1 MIECMKLS
9 EWARNNGVSRQTAAR
24 SDTGTAS
31 GAGASTLLRRGSRA
45 NAQGEER
52 FMGSPRCSSAN
63 CEDGTGSTPDK
74 TATATRQRV
83 APKPVLVGGDR

>member
-1 MIECMKLS
+1 MILPQPS
-9 EWARNNGVSRQTAAR
+9 VSVGPSSHDGT
-24 SDTGTAS
+24 STGTAS
-31 GAGASTLLRRGSRA
+31 GAGTSTLLRRGSRA

-83 APKPVLVGGDR
+83 APKPVLIR